1 MVTTPY
7 TEFMMKLCRLLCFI
21 GLFLFCAISFTSA
34 ALADQSKVAANVDN
48 TAPAKTAKTN
58 ATPVYIEYEGT
69 DTIGANLAFQLRE
82 RFNTSSLFLLTDKEQ
97 PKFVLLLRTEPEFE
111 CRPGAGSVYSLTW
124 LYFEKKTTYN
134 SYLQQELGVVTAD
147 TINATVTRVV
157 DHTTGVAA
165 RYGSLL
171 R

>member
-1 MVTTPY
+1 M
-7 TEFMMKLCRLLCFI
+7 EFIMKLCRLPLFI
-21 GLFLFCAISFTSA
+21 AFVVFSALFFNSA
-34 ALADQSKVAANVDN
+34 AHADQGKVAANVDN
-48 TAPAKTAKTN
+48 TAPAKSPKPN

-97 PKFVLLLRTEPEFE
+97 PKFVLLLRTAPEFE
-111 CRPGAGSVYSLTW
+111 CRPGAGSVYAVTW

-147 TINATVTRVV
+147 TIDSTVTRLV
-157 DHTTGVAA
+157 DHTTGIAA

>member
-1 MVTTPY
+1 
-7 TEFMMKLCRLLCFI
+7 MKLCRFSLLAV
-21 GLFLFCAISFTSA
+21 LFFLSAIAFNSVA
-34 ALADQSKVAANVDN
+34 MADQNKVAGNVDN
-48 TAPAKTAKTN
+48 STQTKSTKTN

-97 PKFVLLLRTEPEFE
+97 PKFILLLRTAPEFE
-111 CRPGAGSVYSLTW
+111 CRPGAGSVYAVTW
-124 LYFEKKTTYN
+124 LYYEKKTTYN
-134 SYLQQELGVVTAD
+134 SYLQQEIGVITAD
-147 TINATVTRVV
+147 TIDSSVTRLV
-157 DHTTGVAA
+157 DLTTGVVA

>member
-1 MVTTPY
+1 
-7 TEFMMKLCRLLCFI
+7 MKYCRLPFLACLA
-21 GLFLFCAISFTSA
+21 LFSACLFTRVLLTKVAS
-34 ALADQSKVAANVDN
+34 ADQSKLAANVDN
-48 TAPAKTAKTN
+48 STQTKTAKTN

-82 RFNTSSLFLLTDKEQ
+82 RFNTSSLFLLTDKER
-97 PKFVLLLRTEPEFE
+97 PKFVLLLRTVPEFE
-111 CRPGAGSVYSLTW
+111 CRPGAGSVYAVTW

-134 SYLQQELGVVTAD
+134 SYLQQELGVITAD
-147 TINATVTRVV
+147 SLDSAVTRIVEL
-157 DHTTGVAA
+157 TTGVAA

>member
-1 MVTTPY
+1 MNP
-7 TEFMMKLCRLLCFI
+7 FRLPLI
-21 GLFLFCAISFTSA
+21 IITVLFSVMLAGGPVQAEQDKIA
-34 ALADQSKVAANVDN
+34 AKVDN
-48 TAPAKTAKTN
+48 TSSVKQPKTN

-97 PKFVLLLRTEPEFE
+97 PKFILLLRSEPEFS
-111 CRPGAGSVYSLTW
+111 CRPGAGSVYALTW

-134 SYLQQELGVVTAD
+134 SYLQQEVGVVTAD
-147 TINATVTRVV
+147 SIDSTVTRIV
-157 DHTTGVAA
+157 DHTTGIAA

-171 R
+171 H